1 MKYNLGCG
9 NDILAGFVNVDSVAL
24 PGVDLVCDLGTTPWP
39 IESGT
44 ATDVVIFNVLEHLA
58 DLIPAVEELHR
69 ICAAG
74 GVVRARVPFYNSP
87 DMFADPTHKRFFS
100 NRTMDFFDPRTAA
113 CKERPYYSTAR
124 FHVSI
129 ATVYTRVLKV
139 YLPIRFQPLKGLLLW
154 LARFLGG
161 VVWVLEFRLEAVKD
175 ASSA

>member
-9 NDILAGFVNVDSVAL
+9 NEILDGFVNVDSVAL
-24 PGVDLVCDLGTTPWP
+24 PGVDLVCDLATTPWP
-39 IESGT
+39 IESDT
-44 ATDVVIFNVLEHLA
+44 AREVRLFNVLEHLP
-58 DLIPAVEELHR
+58 DLIPVVEELHR
-69 ICAAG
+69 ICVAG
-74 GVVRARVPFYNSP
+74 GIVQARVPFYNSP

-113 CKERPYYSTAR
+113 CRERPYYSSAR

-139 YLPIRFQPLKGLLLW
+139 YLPVRSKPLKRGLLW

-161 VVWVLEFRLEAVKD
+161 VVWVIEFRMEAVKGD
-175 ASSA
+175 AAT